1 MPTRAAGRRAF
12 TLIEL
17 LVVIA
22 IIAILIGLLL
32 PAVQKVREAAARTKC
47 ANNMKQIGLAVHSYH
62 DAIGGLPP
70 AITGDTGLNVFALI
84 LPYIEQ
90 GNLASGLNY
99 EAGAFSISWEAYT
112 QAGVVGSVTASQS
125 AANQTLLTSSAGQ
138 VRTFLCPSRRGKSFL
153 NLWSRN
159 WPVGDYAV
167 VVVGSQNVFSAN
179 LNNQH
184 FQALRIARTAHG
196 KNLAQLPT
204 SIPAAGTTIQSL
216 TPWAVPT
223 EENGQTFG
231 SITYPIDEPQQGWRP
246 RDTFTRLSDGLS
258 NTAIFAERHLVPS
271 SIGKCC
277 GGSWNDGN
285 DGYLYW
291 ARGNG
296 PGGYGGTWMQAN
308 VSNGIAR
315 DPTEGEGL
323 TRNGTPQI
331 GSWHPGVAQF
341 VMADGSVR
349 ALPSSL
355 ALETLRRLGHV
366 RDGLVLELP

>member
-1 MPTRAAGRRAF
+1 MPTLSARRRAF

-32 PAVQKVREAAARTKC
+32 PAVQKVREAAARAKC
-47 ANNMKQIGLAVHSYH
+47 SNNLKQIGLAAHNYH
-62 DAIGGLPP
+62 DTVNGLPP
-70 AITGDTGLNVFALI
+70 AITGDTGLNAFAVL

-90 GNLASGLNY
+90 GSLAGKLNY

-112 QAGVVGSVTASQS
+112 QPGVVGSMTASQS
-125 AANQTLLTSSAGQ
+125 AANQTLLTSDAGR
-138 VRTFLCPSRRGKSFL
+138 VTAFLCPARRGKAFL

-167 VVVGSQNVFSAN
+167 LVVGSQNVFSAN
-179 LNNQH
+179 LNTQH
-184 FQALRIARTAHG
+184 FQALRIARTPHG

-204 SIPAAGTTIQSL
+204 SVPAAGSTIQSL

-231 SITYPIDEPQQGWRP
+231 SITYPIDEPQKGWQP
-246 RDTFTRLSDGLS
+246 RDSFNRISDGLS
-258 NTAIFAERHLVPS
+258 NTAIIAERHLVPS
-271 SIGKCC
+271 SLGKCC
-277 GGSWNDGN
+277 GPSWNDGN

-296 PGGYGGTWMQAN
+296 PGGWGGTWMQAN
-308 VSNGIAR
+308 VSGGIAR
-315 DPTEGEGL
+315 DATEGEGQA
-323 TRNGTPQI
+323 RSGTPQI

-341 VMADGSVR
+341 LMADGAVR
-349 ALPSSL
+349 ALPNNTS
-355 ALETLRRLGHV
+355 LETLRRLGHV